1 MNLGF
6 ACAEN
11 LAPLTGEHCLAYDI
25 ATAKDLAREALAA
38 ENGYQIPTLNA
49 RIAVFSGNYNYVRD
63 GANQALNRLVAHLER
78 RGAEVLVFSPVTDNP
93 AFAHAGELS
102 PTPSVPFPRRPEYR
116 FPLGLPRKSREI
128 LRKFNPDL
136 LHVSSPDLLCMAAIK
151 FAHANGKPVV
161 ASVHTRFETY
171 LDYYGIGFLEGLLKW
186 HMRRFYAGCKQVY
199 APSPSMARE
208 LETTGLVSS
217 PRIWSRGVNADMFS
231 PVHRSED
238 WRARQGFAPND
249 VVIAFASRLVLEK
262 GLAQFTRVL
271 ALLRVQALPFRV
283 LILGEGPERARLET
297 ALPGAVFTGHISG
310 PELGRAYAS
319 ADLFLF
325 PSLTETFGNVTLEA
339 MAAGLVPVCANATG
353 ASSLIESGTT
363 GFLCD
368 PARDQDFVDQLA
380 FLIRN
385 PVRRAEMA
393 RAGRR
398 ASLEYSWDVVL
409 DRLIWQYLELI
420 PHTSLDA

>member
-1 MNLGF
+1 M
-6 ACAEN
+6 
-11 LAPLTGEHCLAYDI
+11 AYDV

-38 ENGYQIPTLNA
+38 ENGYRLPMLNA

-78 RGAEVLVFSPVTDNP
+78 RGAKVLVFSPVTDSP
-93 AFAHAGELS
+93 AFAHAGTLS
-102 PTPSVPFPRRPEYR
+102 PTPSVPFPRRAEYR

-128 LRKFNPDL
+128 LEKFNPDL

-151 FAHANGKPVV
+151 FAHAKGKPVV

-171 LDYYGIGFLEGLLKW
+171 LDYYGIGFLTGLLKW
-186 HMRRFYAGCKQVY
+186 HMRRFYSGCAQVY
-199 APSPSMARE
+199 APSPSMAQE
-208 LETTGLVSS
+208 LESSGIVSS
-217 PRIWSRGVNADMFS
+217 PRIWSRGVNADLFS
-231 PVHRSED
+231 PAHRSDD
-238 WRARQGFAPND
+238 WRAQQGFRPDD

-271 ALLRVQALPFRV
+271 DQLRKQGLPFRT
-283 LILGEGPERARLET
+283 LILGEGPERGNLEA
-297 ALPGAVFTGHISG
+297 ALPDALFTGHISG
-310 PELGRAYAS
+310 PDLGRAYAS

-368 PARDQDFVDQLA
+368 PASDQDFVDRLA

-393 RAGRR
+393 RLGRR
-398 ASLEYSWDVVL
+398 ASLDYSWDVVL

-420 PHTSLDA
+420 PHAARDSI

>member
-1 MNLGF
+1 M
-6 ACAEN
+6 
-11 LAPLTGEHCLAYDI
+11 AYDV

-38 ENGYQIPTLNA
+38 ENGYQVPRLDA

-78 RGAEVLVFSPVTDNP
+78 RGAEVLVFSPVTDSP
-93 AFAHAGELS
+93 AFAHAGQLT

-171 LDYYGIGFLEGLLKW
+171 LDYYGIGFLTGLLKW
-186 HMRRFYAGCKQVY
+186 HMRRFYADCAQVY
-199 APSPSMARE
+199 APSPSMAEE
-208 LETTGLVSS
+208 LRSTGIVPA

-231 PVHRSED
+231 PAHRSED
-238 WRARQGFAPND
+238 WRAQQGFAPND

-271 ALLRVQALPFRV
+271 TRLREQGLPFRT

-297 ALPGAVFTGHISG
+297 ALPDAVFTGYISG

-339 MAAGLVPVCANATG
+339 MASGLVPVCADATG
-353 ASSLIESGTT
+353 ASSLIDSGTT

-368 PARDQDFVDQLA
+368 PAKDEAFVDQLA
-380 FLIRN
+380 LLIRD
-385 PVRRAEMA
+385 PTRRAEMA
-393 RAGRR
+393 RAGHR
-398 ASLEYSWDVVL
+398 ASLEYAWDVVL

-420 PHTSLDA
+420 PQKALDS